1 MEIKNEYY
9 KPRSLGT
16 NNELDVIM
24 DAILTQ
30 NSMAMDSAYVDDVCV
45 QYAIVRYCVQSK
57 HK

>member
-30 NSMAMDSAYVDDVCV
+30 NSMAMDSAYVDDVC
-45 QYAIVRYCVQSK
+45 ITML
-57 HK
+57 

>member
-9 KPRSLGT
+9 KPRNLGT

-30 NSMAMDSAYVDDVCV
+30 NSMAMDSAYVDDVRRLF
-45 QYAIVRYCVQSK
+45 IVY
-57 HK
+57 